1 MNKNLFLA
9 ILILSSILTGCA
21 SIVGSTSETVTV
33 SSNVEGAKLT
43 VLDEDSIPVWG
54 ATTPTAVRLKK
65 KSGYFSGNT
74 YSFKLEKP
82 GYQTQMKTLDTEL
95 SILYFGNIIFGGI
108 LGLFIVDPLTG
119 AMWTFEDNKVYF
131 DMQKVEKQ

>member
-1 MNKNLFLA
+1 MKNFLFLSV
-9 ILILSSILTGCA
+9 LMTGFVLTGCA
-21 SIVGSTSETVTV
+21 SIIGSTSETITV
-33 SSNVEGAKLT
+33 SSSVEGAKLT
-43 VLDEDSIPVWG
+43 VYDEDSFPVWG

-74 YSFKLEKP
+74 YSLKLEKP

-95 SILYFGNIIFGGI
+95 SVLYWGNLIFGGV

-119 AMWTFEDNKVYF
+119 AMWTFEDDKVYF
-131 DMQKVEKQ
+131 DMHKEEK